1 MNYLERF
8 SFSERKEYA
17 IDLLRQKALLRVLK
31 AEKSKKADLQ
41 LYHFFLG
48 SKSAFLV
55 CVFTEMRKTAK
66 KILRGGN

>member
-1 MNYLERF
+1 M
-8 SFSERKEYA
+8 
-17 IDLLRQKALLRVLK
+17 
-31 AEKSKKADLQ
+31 Q

-55 CVFTEMRKTAK
+55 CVFAEMRKTAK